1 MTLAVIT
8 AVEKNKE
15 VAISDRGER
24 RDRPQSIWPEVQPLP
39 FCTTCELCCFSL
51 REAFTFVPQPTSS
64 PSPSVDAAD
73 VQEDGASG

>member
-1 MTLAVIT
+1 MILKLDTNGMTLAVTT

-39 FCTTCELCCFSL
+39 F
-51 REAFTFVPQPTSS
+51 FVPQPTSR
-64 PSPSVDAAD
+64 PSPSVNAAD
-73 VQEDGASG
+73 FQEDGASG

>member
-1 MTLAVIT
+1 MIFKLATHLLKLATHWMTLAVT
-8 AVEKNKE
+8 RAVEKNKE

-39 FCTTCELCCFSL
+39 F
-51 REAFTFVPQPTSS
+51 FVPQPISS
-64 PSPSVDAAD
+64 PNPSVDAAD